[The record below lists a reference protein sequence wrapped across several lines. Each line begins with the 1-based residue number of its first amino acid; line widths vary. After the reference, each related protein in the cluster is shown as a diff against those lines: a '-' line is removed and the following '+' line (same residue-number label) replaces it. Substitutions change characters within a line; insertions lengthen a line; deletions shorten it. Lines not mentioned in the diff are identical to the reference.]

1 MTAAT
6 ESAPLG
12 LRERKKAEARVEI
25 VAAALRLFNKRG
37 FAEVTIDEIAELAN
51 VSRRTFFRYFPTKE
65 DVVLER
71 RKLQLETFREAL
83 ASAEGSAGDVVRR
96 AFALVAADYQK
107 NKSRILSERAL
118 LASARDLRVRDLE
131 IDRDFESAIV
141 DAVVAR
147 SSARAKDLRAARFFA
162 AAAMGVVRVV
172 IDEWAL
178 AGGDADIE
186 TLGRDALDT
195 VGELLPVA
203 FR

>member
-1 MTAAT
+1 MIS
-6 ESAPLG
+6 EAPLG

-25 VAAALRLFNKRG
+25 VATALRLFQKRG
-37 FAEVTIDEIAELAN
+37 FADVTIDEIAELAN

-71 RKLQLETFREAL
+71 RRQQLQAFRDAL
-83 ASAEGSAGDVVRR
+83 ATLEGSASDVVRQ

-107 NKSRILSERAL
+107 NKTRILSERAL

-131 IDRDFESAIV
+131 IDREFESAIV

-147 SSARAKDLRAARFFA
+147 TRKSANNQRAARFFA

-172 IDEWAL
+172 IDEWAD
-178 AGGDADIE
+178 AAGDADIAA
-186 TLGRDALDT
+186 LGRDALDAI
-195 VGELLPVA
+195 VELLPTP
-203 FR
+203 